1 MTEAAIIQ
9 RFFQVPAQGSSDPD
23 LLLGIGDD
31 AAVIQIPEG
40 QQLVVSSDSMVI
52 ARHFVAETPAYDLGY
67 KLVTVNVSDMAAM
80 AATPRWMT
88 LNLSLDSVD
97 EVWLKAFSEGL
108 FAAAAHY
115 GVTLVGG
122 DVVHSTELNLGLQ
135 IMGTVVAGKLLQRST
150 AQIGDNIYV
159 TGSLGLA
166 ASAVA
171 CLKQHG
177 NDHEKLTTAQSLAL
191 YRPNI
196 NLEFAQDLVGLAH
209 AAMDLSDGLLLDL
222 QRLCAASQVGAVIQL
237 EQLPLADSVD
247 ELMALTGGEDYGLL
261 FTAPTSIAT
270 GIDELA
276 TAYNCEVYRIG
287 EILQGKQISLLRK
300 GQVEAMPTF
309 LGFDHFACI

>member
-1 MTEAAIIQ
+1 MTEAEIIQ
-9 RFFQVPAQGSSDPD
+9 RFFQVPAQGISDPD

-31 AAVIQIPEG
+31 AALIQIPEG

-52 ARHFVAETPAYDLGY
+52 AHHFVAETPAYDLAY

-97 EVWLKAFSEGL
+97 EAWLKAFSEGL
-108 FAAAAHY
+108 FAAAKHY
-115 GVTLVGG
+115 AVTLVGG
-122 DVVHSTELNLGLQ
+122 DVVRSGELNLGLQ
-135 IMGTVVAGKLLQRST
+135 IMGTVAAEKSLQRNT
-150 AQIGDNIYV
+150 AQIDDDIYV

-177 NDHEKLTTAQSLAL
+177 NDHEKLTAAQSLAL

-196 NLEFAQDLVGLAH
+196 NLDFARGLVGLSH

-222 QRLCAASQVGAVIQL
+222 QRLCTASQVGAVVQL

-261 FTAPTSIAT
+261 FTAPPAAT
-270 GIDELA
+270 KELA
-276 TAYNCEVYRIG
+276 TLADEQACVIHCIG
-287 EILQGKQISLLRK
+287 SITKDRELSLVRDGLR
-300 GQVEAMPTF
+300 QAIPTS
-309 LGFDHFACI
+309 LGFDHFK

>member
-1 MTEAAIIQ
+1 MTEAEIIQ

-40 QQLVVSSDSMVI
+40 KQLVVSSDSMVI
-52 ARHFVAETPAYDLGY
+52 ARHFVAKTPAYDLGY

-80 AATPRWMT
+80 EATPRWMT

-150 AQIGDNIYV
+150 AQIGYNIYV
-159 TGSLGLA
+159 TG
-166 ASAVA
+166 
-171 CLKQHG
+171 
-177 NDHEKLTTAQSLAL
+177 
-191 YRPNI
+191 
-196 NLEFAQDLVGLAH
+196 
-209 AAMDLSDGLLLDL
+209 
-222 QRLCAASQVGAVIQL
+222 
-237 EQLPLADSVD
+237 
-247 ELMALTGGEDYGLL
+247 
-261 FTAPTSIAT
+261 
-270 GIDELA
+270 
-276 TAYNCEVYRIG
+276 
-287 EILQGKQISLLRK
+287 
-300 GQVEAMPTF
+300 
-309 LGFDHFACI
+309 